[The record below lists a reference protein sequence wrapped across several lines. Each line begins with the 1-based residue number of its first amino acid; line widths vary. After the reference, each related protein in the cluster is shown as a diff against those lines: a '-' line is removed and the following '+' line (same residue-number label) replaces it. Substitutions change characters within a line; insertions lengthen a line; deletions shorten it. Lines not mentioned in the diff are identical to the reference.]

1 MAQYADNVVYLKIDS
16 VEVDAFFKTV
26 KLSPSNASVETT
38 VGSGTDHVQRAP
50 GLDDTKIDISLGYDA
65 AQLQT
70 YIQKLAVGQIVEIEY
85 GSEGNNNSGKPR
97 HVQTFNITKAD
108 HEVNVDKSH
117 VVFDISG
124 EGADEAT
131 VNMYKGGVYA

>member
-16 VEVDAFFKTV
+16 AEVDAYFKTV
-26 KLSPSNASVETT
+26 KLSPSNSSVDRT
-38 VGSGTDHVQRAP
+38 VGSGTNHVQRAP
-50 GLDDTKIDISLGYDA
+50 GLDDTAISISLGYDA

-85 GSEGNNNSGKPR
+85 GSEGNTSGKPR

-117 VVFDISG
+117 VVFDISA

-131 VNMYKGGVYA
+131 VNMFKGGQYA

>member
-1 MAQYADNVVYLKIDS
+1 MAQYADNVLYLSIDS
-16 VEVDAFFKTV
+16 VAVDAYFKTV
-26 KLSPSNASVETT
+26 KLSPSNSSVETT
-38 VGSGTDHVQRAP
+38 VGSGTDHVQRAS

-65 AQLQT
+65 AQLQS
-70 YIQKLAVGQIVEIEY
+70 YIQKLAVGQIVTIEY
-85 GSEGNNNSGKPR
+85 GSQGNTSGKPR

-124 EGADEAT
+124 EGADAAT

>member
-1 MAQYADNVVYLKIDS
+1 MAQYADNTVYLKLGS
-16 VEVDAFFKTV
+16 TEVNAFFKTV

-38 VGSGTDHVQRAP
+38 VGSGTDHVQRAS

-65 AQLQT
+65 AELQD
-70 YIQKLAVGQIVEIEY
+70 YIQKLAVGQILEIEL
-85 GSEGNNNSGKPR
+85 GPESNVSGKPR

>member
-16 VEVDAFFKTV
+16 VEVSAYFKTV
-26 KLSPSNASVETT
+26 KLQPSNSSVDTT
-38 VGSGTDHVQRAP
+38 VGSGTDHIQRAP

-65 AQLQT
+65 ANLQD
-70 YIQKLAVGQIVEIEY
+70 YIQKLKVGQIVTIEY
-85 GSEGNNNSGKPR
+85 GSEGNTSGKPR

-117 VVFDISG
+117 VMLDVSG
-124 EGADEAT
+124 EGANSPSISMFA
-131 VNMYKGGVYA
+131 GGVYA